1 MTISSIAIGAGGMHR
16 AADRF
21 EASAAKVARFGTGL
35 GGEVDLATEMVDVM
49 MAETDFKASAK
60 IVRVA
65 DEMAGSL
72 LDILA

>member
-1 MTISSIAIGAGGMHR
+1 MTISSIAIGATGMQR

-21 EASAAKVARFGTGL
+21 ETSANRVARFGTGL
-35 GGEVDLATEMVDVM
+35 GDVDLATEMVNVM

-65 DEMAGSL
+65 DDMAGSL

>member
-1 MTISSIAIGAGGMHR
+1 MSISAINIAAGGMQR

-21 EASAAKVARFGTGL
+21 EASAARVARFGTGL

-49 MAETDFKASAK
+49 MAETDFKASTK
-60 IVRVA
+60 LVRVA